1 MLLKSEQGGNVE
13 TLTVFFSTY
22 GPYLWLSSVAINV
35 LLLLW
40 LLLLQ
45 ARVGRITKQFRRL
58 LPSGRGNL
66 EEVLERQLAELSQN
80 NLRLE
85 QMREAVER
93 VESTYQ
99 HALQRVGIVRFN
111 PFDDSGGD
119 QSFCVAF
126 LDGDENGLVL
136 TSIFTRTQCRVYVKP
151 IEKGHSRYPL
161 SSEEEESVRL
171 ARDGKVKSLAR

>member
-1 MLLKSEQGGNVE
+1 ME